1 MSHSSENPS
10 SLYGCNLQ
18 EKFEVGFGVF
28 LILTVYQTIQSKHT
42 ESVNLE
48 RVSIKNFRQF
58 IFWWKES
65 AHLKKKSQYFF
76 SHFCC
81 IANKTKLC
89 FSHIFFLFVF
99 FDLLAVFYIDQ
110 FFFVFPTHKLCL
122 TRIAFDEHFSLCIYD
137 LIKSHAVARE
147 YQIKLPFCKY
157 MF

>member
-48 RVSIKNFRQF
+48 RVSIKHFRQF

-65 AHLKKKSQYFF
+65 AHLMKKSQYFF

-89 FSHIFFLFVF
+89 FSHFFFCLFFLICQRCSIQISFSLYF
-99 FDLLAVFYIDQ
+99 QL
-110 FFFVFPTHKLCL
+110 TRLCL